1 MKPGRKK
8 SKNPLNKVVQ
18 FRMTAKDFNRAR
30 GLARMYARG
39 DLSKWLRHAAINGER
54 KYLK

>member
-30 GLARMYARG
+30 GLARGSLEMAQACG
-39 DLSKWLRHAAINGER
+39 D
-54 KYLK
+54 